1 MAHHLES
8 LARRLA
14 PTVALLI
21 TLAILT
27 YEAGYWLG
35 RTVHTTNDWLAAH
48 WPTRPTTGTAAA
60 PVPAPAPAPAPL
72 AEVIATTGA
81 VVTVTHCQQ
90 TTTALRLRA
99 EGWTQQAIA
108 DHLGV
113 SRTTVRRRL
122 AAAQ

>member
-48 WPTRPTTGTAAA
+48 WPTRPTT
-60 PVPAPAPAPAPL
+60 APAPPAPL

-81 VVTVTHCQQ
+81 VVTITQCEQ
-90 TTTALRLRA
+90 TATALRLRA

>member
-48 WPTRPTTGTAAA
+48 WPTRPQPEPQQIETI
-60 PVPAPAPAPAPL
+60 
-72 AEVIATTGA
+72 AEVLATTGA
-81 VVTVTHCQQ
+81 VVTVTHCEQ
-90 TTTALRLRA
+90 TATALRLRA